1 MTKLIGK
8 LNEQGYTNFRTSLHR
23 IRLFSVVAAAAA
35 LLSLYPLH
43 EYFVRP
49 NFSPLQSE
57 YYGQYLR
64 SSLMSHFSFSRSR
77 YTYLVAT
84 IRDHKSGREWE
95 IRVTD
100 YHVTPVRD
108 EQGQV
113 ILKDGWMLFQV
124 REDLD
129 PQITIKDLH
138 STKQTLT
145 DKQANEWFR
154 DAIYGGKTL
163 TVLWRPAWLW
173 ALIIFLVGTVGAT
186 VIYHVFQHRFVQG
199 QQLRGTRELSPK
211 RYQKEHRKDT
221 GYNLKVY
228 PQQRDKLKEF
238 VGLNPR
244 AYRLTVPPKEECE
257 GLLLLGDTGTGKR
270 QMLHQFLVGI
280 KRREA
285 FEAVVI

>member
-43 EYFVRP
+43 EYFVRA

-57 YYGQYLR
+57 YYRQYLR
-64 SSLMSHFSFSRSR
+64 SSLMSNFSFSRFR

-84 IRDHKSGREWE
+84 IRDHKTGRERE
-95 IRVTD
+95 IGVTD
-100 YHVTPVRD
+100 HDVTPVRD

-113 ILKDGWMLFQV
+113 IVKDGWTLFHV
-124 REDLD
+124 REDID

-138 STKQTLT
+138 ATKQTLT

-154 DAIYGGKTL
+154 EAIYDGKTL

-173 ALIIFLVGTVGAT
+173 ALILFLVGTVGAT
-186 VIYHVFQHRFVQG
+186 IIYHVFQRRFVQG
-199 QQLRGTRELSPK
+199 QQLRGTRELAPK
-211 RYQKEHRKDT
+211 QYQKEHRKYT
-221 GYNLKVY
+221 
-228 PQQRDKLKEF
+228 P
-238 VGLNPR
+238 
-244 AYRLTVPPKEECE
+244 AIT
-257 GLLLLGDTGTGKR
+257 
-270 QMLHQFLVGI
+270 
-280 KRREA
+280 
-285 FEAVVI
+285 